1 MAKVTLGGTPSNTS
15 GELPGVGTQAPN
27 FSFIKTDLSQAT
39 LEDYRGETVIL
50 NIFPSIDTDTCA
62 TSVRK
67 FNEKA
72 ASLQNTT
79 ILCISEDLPFAQK
92 RFCGAE
98 GIESVEAVSV
108 FKKDNDFGSSYG
120 IGLVDGPF
128 SGLLSRG
135 IVVVDERGQVKHTEL
150 VAEVADEPDYDA
162 ALAAL

>member
-1 MAKVTLGGTPSNTS
+1 MAHVTLGGTPSNTS
-15 GELPGVGTQAPN
+15 GDLPAVGSNAPDFN
-27 FSFIKTDLSQAT
+27 FVKTDLSESSLSA
-39 LEDYRGETVIL
+39 YAGKKVIL
-50 NIFPSIDTDTCA
+50 NIFPSVDTDTCA

-67 FNEKA
+67 FNQKA
-72 ASLQNTT
+72 AELDNTA

-108 FKKDNDFGSSYG
+108 FKKDNDFGASYG

-128 SGLLSRG
+128 NGLLSRG
-135 IVVVDERGQVKHTEL
+135 IVVVDESGVVKHTEL
-150 VAEVADEPDYDA
+150 VSEVANEPDYDS

>member
-1 MAKVTLGGTPSNTS
+1 MAQVTLGGTPSNTS
-15 GELPGVGTQAPN
+15 GDLPAVGSQAPD
-27 FSFIKTDLSQAT
+27 FSFTKTDLSEST
-39 LEDYRGETVIL
+39 LAAYQGKKVIL
-50 NIFPSIDTDTCA
+50 NIFPSVDTDTCA

-72 ASLQNTT
+72 ASLENTA

-98 GIESVEAVSV
+98 GIDSVEAVSV
-108 FKKDNDFGSSYG
+108 FKKGNDFGATYG

-128 SGLLSRG
+128 NGLLSRG
-135 IVVVDERGQVKHTEL
+135 IVVVDESGVVKHTEL
-150 VAEVADEPDYDA
+150 VSEVANEPNYDA

>member
-15 GELPGVGTQAPN
+15 GDLPAIGSKAPG
-27 FSFIKTDLSQAT
+27 FSFIKTDLSESA
-39 LEDYRGETVIL
+39 LADYQGKKVIL
-50 NIFPSIDTDTCA
+50 NIFPSVDTDTCA

-72 ASLQNTT
+72 ASLDNTA
-79 ILCISEDLPFAQK
+79 ILCVSEDLPFAQK

-98 GIESVEAVSV
+98 GIDSVEAVSV
-108 FKKDNDFGSSYG
+108 FRKGNDFPSSYG

-128 SGLLSRG
+128 NGLLSRA
-135 IVVVDERGQVKHTEL
+135 IVVVDESGVVKHTEL
-150 VAEVADEPDYDA
+150 VSEVANEPDYDA